1 MLAEE
6 LRTIHKNVHFKKKK
20 KNTCV
25 TCPIDKKILLIDSKV
40 RFYWNSS
47 KHDTVSPHWMRLK

>member
-20 KNTCV
+20 KEEYLRN
-25 TCPIDKKILLIDSKV
+25 LS
-40 RFYWNSS
+40 
-47 KHDTVSPHWMRLK
+47 H

>member
-20 KNTCV
+20 KKNTCV
-25 TCPIDKKILLIDSKV
+25 TCPIDKK
-40 RFYWNSS
+40 YY
-47 KHDTVSPHWMRLK
+47 

>member
-20 KNTCV
+20 EEYLCNLSHNIK
-25 TCPIDKKILLIDSKV
+25 
-40 RFYWNSS
+40 
-47 KHDTVSPHWMRLK
+47 